1 MRGRT
6 IRTLALAG
14 DPHAMGRAHGLAHA
28 LEIREYAADRVARS
42 ADGTDWDRDRILELA
57 DACLP
62 AHRLFS
68 PSLYAEMEA
77 MAEAAGLSVG
87 EAMIVGGYTDFID
100 VVRAHAAGGRVED
113 TCTAVIVPDHRT
125 SHGGFLAQTWDMHA
139 SATDH
144 IVMLDVRP
152 DDGPRALVF
161 STVGCLGQ
169 IGMNDRGIAVGI
181 NNLTAADGRV
191 GVTWPFV
198 VRAVLAQSTFDDAL
212 SCIVDAPVSGGHSF
226 LLLSADGRGAVT
238 EAMPT
243 SRHVTELAAEPLFHT
258 NHCLAPATVAVEG
271 PRPAELVRSSVDRLR
286 DAADLLLAG
295 EIDSDRL
302 MALTRDESSICRHPE
317 PPFDYESCGA
327 AIMRPATGD
336 FWACWGV
343 PSENDYEH
351 FGLEMVESG

>member
-1 MRGRT
+1 
-6 IRTLALAG
+6 
-14 DPHAMGRAHGLAHA
+14 MGRAHGLAHA
-28 LEIREYAADRVARS
+28 AEIREYSDDRVARS
-42 ADGTDWDRDRILELA
+42 ADGTDWDRDRILGLA
-57 DACLP
+57 EACLP
-62 AHRLFS
+62 AHRQFS
-68 PSLYAEMEA
+68 PPLYAEMEA
-77 MAEAAGLSVG
+77 LAEASELTVA

-100 VVRAHAAGGRVED
+100 VVRAHAADAPVED
-113 TCTAVIVPDHRT
+113 TCTAVIVPDNRT

-139 SATDH
+139 SATNH

-152 DDGPRALVF
+152 DEGPHALVF

-181 NNLTAADGRV
+181 NNLTAADGRI

-198 VRAVLAQSTFDDAL
+198 VRAVLAQSTFEDAL
-212 SCIVDAPVSGGHSF
+212 NCILDAPVAGGHSF
-226 LLLSADGRGAVT
+226 LLLDGEGRGAVV

-243 SRHVTELAAEPLFHT
+243 SRSVAELELEPRFHT
-258 NHCLAPATVAVEG
+258 NHCVAPATIAVEG

-286 DAADLLLAG
+286 DAGDFLQTG
-295 EIDSDRL
+295 EIDLDRL

-343 PSENDYEH
+343 PSENEYEH
-351 FGLEMVESG
+351 FGLEKSEVG